1 MNNENQDGMKKLLQT
16 ALRPVK
22 GEPEPR
28 RDLWPAVLKR
38 LEEKQGMPPWYD
50 WALLAGLVG
59 MVAFFPTAI
68 PVLLFYL

>member
-16 ALRPVK
+16 ALQPVEC
-22 GEPEPR
+22 EPEPG
-28 RDLWPAVLKR
+28 RDLWPAVMKR
-38 LEEKQGMPPWYD
+38 LDEKQGMPPWYD